1 MGEEGGLYIY
11 TNCNTKVITLV
22 FHSFVQALIRYQQP
36 SSAAT
41 SHHFSSYQKDGNPSF
56 PS

>member
-22 FHSFVQALIRYQQP
+22 FHS
-36 SSAAT
+36 
-41 SHHFSSYQKDGNPSF
+41 HHFSSYQKDGNPSF